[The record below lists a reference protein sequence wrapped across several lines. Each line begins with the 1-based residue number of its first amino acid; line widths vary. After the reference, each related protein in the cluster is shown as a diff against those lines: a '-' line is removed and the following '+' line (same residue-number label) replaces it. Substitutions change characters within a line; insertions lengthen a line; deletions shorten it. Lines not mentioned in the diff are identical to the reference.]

1 MTKIS
6 TYAIDT
12 DVTGSDKWIGT
23 DSQNFNL
30 TKNFTP
36 VKLAKYFN
44 TSEIISTGANL
55 RYVYDILEVGEQR
68 KYGTITFDPQQGASV
83 PFSTITTF
91 ILSKFTTGGKD
102 VEQYITKLPWSQII
116 ICNADN
122 PNSFG
127 VFDIVSVT
135 QIVAEPNFYTVVLS
149 FIDGNGSLVEDKG
162 YSFQLTRFGEFP
174 EDAVSSV
181 TGNIVDNTDPANP
194 IVTQVQPDWDA
205 VSGLAEILNKP
216 TIPTKTSDLVND
228 GEDGV
233 SPFVSQVAVQD
244 FPDRDSFPTIGQNGV
259 IYIAE
264 DTDLAYTWDSNTMD
278 YVLTTMPDTGIT
290 GIGKTN
296 RIAKFNSPTN
306 LVWSKIS
313 EDQFGG
319 VKIADSNRPFLSG
332 NSVLSIQRSQNQ
344 LDFVMGNSNI
354 NQPVEIISDNTGGG
368 LEIKSKGILSLKAGA
383 SYLEGIKVLTNGKL
397 QITQAPDTGATSD
410 LVLVRDS
417 SGNVKTISYPSL
429 TGFVPYTGATQDVDL
444 GEYELKAGQI
454 ELDQSPTG
462 TSGTA
467 IMRWNDTDGTVDL
480 GLKGGNVTLQV
491 GQENVVRVVNKTG
504 GNLLESN
511 YQVVRVRLVSEGGA
525 AGQRLAVVL
534 AQANNDTNSATT
546 LGIVTENINT
556 NQEGFIT
563 VFGSVREINTTGS
576 LQGET
581 WVDGD
586 ILYLSPTTPGQL
598 TNVKPSA
605 PQHLVTVGYVEYAHA
620 IHGKIFVKVDNGYEL
635 DELHNV
641 AITSPTNNNV
651 LTYNSSTDV
660 WENKTVVQ
668 ALGYIPVTNAR
679 TITINGTTFDLS
691 ADRTWSVGDL
701 LSSGTYANPSWLTSL
716 AWSKITGAPSF
727 LTAAITSLNGLTG
740 DTQTFGTG
748 TSGTDFA
755 ISSSGTSHT
764 FNLPIASATN
774 TGKLSSSDWTTFNN
788 KQNAFYSLK
797 VTTPSLYVTGTLS
810 ETEVLKVTIPA
821 NTFSANDVLK
831 FPSIMFSKIGAN
843 GTWVG
848 RVKISTSATMPTGL
862 TGTIAT
868 SPSISATSFFANLE
882 RTFFINSGNLKGMF
896 FGFGNLTDVVS
907 IGGSGLTTVAFDH
920 TVTQYL
926 YVSVTLANIADQVR
940 LEGLQLTNY

>member
-102 VEQYITKLPWSQII
+102 VEQYITKLPGSQII

-162 YSFQLTRFGEFP
+162 YSFQLTRFGELP
-174 EDAVSSV
+174 ESGVSSV
-181 TGNIVDNTDPANP
+181 TGNIVDNADPANP

-216 TIPTKTSDLVND
+216 IIPTKTSDLLND
-228 GEDGV
+228 GEDGI
-233 SPFVSQVAVQD
+233 SPFISQVAVQD

-332 NSVLSIQRSQNQ
+332 NSLLSIQRSQNQ

-397 QITQAPDTGATSD
+397 QITQSPDTGTTSD

-417 SGNVKTISYPSL
+417 SGNVKTVAYPVA
-429 TGFVPYTGATQDVDL
+429 TGFVPYTGANQDVDL

-462 TSGTA
+462 TAGVAVT
-467 IMRWNDTDGTVDL
+467 RWNNNIGSTETT
-480 GLKGGNVTLQV
+480 LKGGNVILKNGV
-491 GQENVVRVVNKTG
+491 DLVARVVNKVTP
-504 GNLLESN
+504 NTTLTKAA
-511 YQVVRVRLVSEGGA
+511 YQVVRISGA
-525 AGQRLAVVL
+525 QGQRLAVQL
-534 AQANNDTNSATT
+534 AQANNDNNSADT
-546 LGIVTENINT
+546 LGVVIETIPT
-556 NQEGFIT
+556 NQEGFIMT
-563 VFGSVREINTTGS
+563 VGQLEDINTTGS

-581 WVDGD
+581 WADGD
-586 ILYLSPTTPGQL
+586 VLYLSPTIPGAI
-598 TNVKPSA
+598 TKVKPNGSTG
-605 PQHLVTVGYVEYAHA
+605 HIVVIGYVEYAHA
-620 IHGKIFVKVDNGYEL
+620 IHGKIYVKVMNGWEL

-641 AITSPTNNNV
+641 YINSPANNQV
-651 LTYNSSTDV
+651 LAYTLSTQL
-660 WENKTVVQ
+660 WENKNIGDV
-668 ALGYIPVTNAR
+668 ASERRNANNSTNSN
-679 TITINGTTFDLS
+679 INYCGT
-691 ADRTWSVGDL
+691 
-701 LSSGTYANPSWLTSL
+701 
-716 AWSKITGAPSF
+716 APSGSLESATVWTIIR
-727 LTAAITSLNGLTG
+727 LT
-740 DTQTFGTG
+740 
-748 TSGTDFA
+748 
-755 ISSSGTSHT
+755 ISSSGGVTT
-764 FNLPIASATN
+764 ATATN
-774 TGKLSSSDWTTFNN
+774 VAWTNR
-788 KQNAFYSLK
+788 
-797 VTTPSLYVTGTLS
+797 
-810 ETEVLKVTIPA
+810 E
-821 NTFSANDVLK
+821 SA
-831 FPSIMFSKIGAN
+831 IYI
-843 GTWVG
+843 
-848 RVKISTSATMPTGL
+848 
-862 TGTIAT
+862 
-868 SPSISATSFFANLE
+868 
-882 RTFFINSGNLKGMF
+882 
-896 FGFGNLTDVVS
+896 
-907 IGGSGLTTVAFDH
+907 
-920 TVTQYL
+920 
-926 YVSVTLANIADQVR
+926 
-940 LEGLQLTNY
+940 